1 MVSFTISLQDIVF
14 MPVTTACSH
23 NICLPCLKRSFD
35 AETFSCSAC
44 RLDWIQLDLN
54 SPWYRDRL
62 SPSCTLASNST
73 RPDIAMRMLILA
85 LFFREELPKDLAK
98 ESNVNKE
105 ARAALNKIFPGY
117 EVGRWIQTFAWLL
130 KSLATI
136 FRYKDDT
143 KQFHSYKTKL
153 LVRTCQKDKFPME
166 SYVSAIFCLMQ

>member
-44 RLDWIQLDLN
+44 RWAPPPVSPSLQAQLD
-54 SPWYRDRL
+54 
-62 SPSCTLASNST
+62 TLLEAHT
-73 RPDIAMRMLILA
+73 